1 MTLKTTPFD
10 AADFLKDDGDIAA
23 YLEVAFEEGD
33 PQDIAIAL
41 GTVARARGMTKVA
54 KQAGVTREG
63 LYKAFSET
71 GDPKLSTLL
80 GTLHALGL
88 KLSVKCVD
96 ENEDAAA

>member
-10 AADFLKDDGDIAA
+10 AADYLKDKEDVAA

-33 PQDIAIAL
+33 LQDIALAL
-41 GTVARARGMTKVA
+41 GTVARARGMSEVA
-54 KQAGVTREG
+54 RQAGVTREG

-80 GTLHALGL
+80 GTLQALGL
-88 KLSVKCVD
+88 KLSVKPVD
-96 ENEDAAA
+96 ENEDAAP